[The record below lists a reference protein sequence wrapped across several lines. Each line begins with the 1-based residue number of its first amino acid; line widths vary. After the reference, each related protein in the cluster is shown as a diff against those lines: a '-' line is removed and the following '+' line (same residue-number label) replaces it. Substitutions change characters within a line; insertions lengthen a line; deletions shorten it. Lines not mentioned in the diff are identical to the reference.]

1 MSFKRG
7 IEKETQNER
16 KRKIKG
22 QKEIPKQKDRKNIKN
37 IKRWIER
44 EIEID

>member
-22 QKEIPKQKDRKNIKN
+22 QKEIPKQKDRKNIK
-37 IKRWIER
+37 RWIEI